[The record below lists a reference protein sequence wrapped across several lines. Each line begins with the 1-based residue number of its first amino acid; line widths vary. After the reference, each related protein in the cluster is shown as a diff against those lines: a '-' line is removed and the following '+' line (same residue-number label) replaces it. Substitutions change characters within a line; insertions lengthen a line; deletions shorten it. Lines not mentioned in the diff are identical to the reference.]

1 MQKKF
6 MIYMIGRS
14 GSGKT
19 TIANALGE
27 RLKKE
32 GRHNLQVIDGDVI
45 REQFGGIFGYTREE
59 RLKCN
64 QAVRVVIKYLL
75 DNNIS
80 VILAQVAPYEEIRR
94 LVRTQFEKEYIEV
107 YIKCSYEECARR
119 DVKGYYQKQK
129 NGQMSNLNGANDIYE
144 VPLNSDLVV
153 DTEKESVCEAVDK
166 IMAYLEANGYALSI
180 RN

>member
-6 MIYMIGRS
+6 MMYMIGRS

-19 TIANALGE
+19 TIANALAEELRKRGM
-27 RLKKE
+27 R
-32 GRHNLQVIDGDVI
+32 NLQVIDGDVI

-80 VILAQVAPYEEIRR
+80 VILAQVAPYEEMRR
-94 LVRTQFEKEYIEV
+94 LVKDQFENEYIEV

-119 DVKGYYQKQK
+119 DIKGYYQKEM
-129 NGQMSNLNGANDIYE
+129 NGQMENLNGANDVYE
-144 VPLNSDLVV
+144 IPLNSDITI
-153 DTEKESVCEAVDK
+153 DTENETVESAVDK
-166 IMAYLEANGYALSI
+166 IRTYLEANSYGI
-180 RN
+180 

>member
-6 MIYMIGRS
+6 MMYMIGRS

-19 TIANALGE
+19 SIANALAE
-27 RLKKE
+27 ELKKR
-32 GRHNLQVIDGDVI
+32 GMRNLQVIDGDVI

-94 LVRTQFEKEYIEV
+94 LVKNQFKNEYIEV
-107 YIKCSYEECARR
+107 YIKCSYEECAKR
-119 DVKGYYQKQK
+119 DVKGYYRKEM
-129 NGQMSNLNGANDIYE
+129 NGQMENLNGANDVYE
-144 VPLNSDLVV
+144 IPLNSDVV
-153 DTEKESVCEAVDK
+153 IDTESETVGAAVEK
-166 IMAYLEANGYALSI
+166 IKAYLEENGYGI
-180 RN
+180 